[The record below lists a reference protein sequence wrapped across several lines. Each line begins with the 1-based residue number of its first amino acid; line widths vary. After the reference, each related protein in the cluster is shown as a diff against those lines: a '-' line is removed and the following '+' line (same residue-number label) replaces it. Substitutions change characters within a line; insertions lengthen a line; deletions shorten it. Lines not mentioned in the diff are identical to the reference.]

1 MAMHK
6 VTCPLRTRNF
16 AAIHSQ
22 SGGNT
27 APLAHPL
34 ATFEPAIP
42 HSRHPELT
50 AVVRWQ
56 MRLIGGNPI
65 ISVLELAKMSVL
77 TRSAVLGV
85 AVVFIALALAACGS
99 EPTPAPAAAPAASG
113 SSAPASAPAAAE
125 SDTIKVGIL
134 HSLSGTMSISE
145 TAVHD
150 AELLAIEEINASGG
164 VMGKQIEVVIEDGAS
179 DWPTFA
185 EKGRK
190 LLQEDEVAVVFGG
203 WTSASRKAMLPVFE
217 ANNGLLFYPVQYE
230 GLETS
235 PNIFYTGATT
245 NQQIVPAIEY
255 LLSEGKAK
263 FYLLGSDYVFPR
275 TSNLIINKQLAAAGI
290 EAVGEEYTPLGHTEY
305 STVITKIK
313 AAEPDVVFNTLNG
326 DSNVA
331 FFKQLKDAGI
341 TAEDLPTVSVSVAEE
356 EITGIGADN
365 IAGHL
370 VAWNYF
376 QTTQTPENEKF
387 VAAFKTKYGES
398 RVTDDPIEAGYFGV
412 YLWKAAVEKA
422 GTTEVAAVKE
432 AAKGIQFAAPGG
444 MVTIH
449 NENQHVSKTV
459 RIGTV
464 RDDGQIDEIWNSGSP
479 VAPDPYLD
487 TYEWAAG
494 LRDLAQ

>member
-1 MAMHK
+1 MSH
-6 VTCPLRTRNF
+6 VGLSRV
-16 AAIHSQ
+16 
-22 SGGNT
+22 
-27 APLAHPL
+27 
-34 ATFEPAIP
+34 PA
-42 HSRHPELT
+42 LL
-50 AVVRWQ
+50 
-56 MRLIGGNPI
+56 RLIALGA
-65 ISVLELAKMSVL
+65 V
-77 TRSAVLGV
+77 AVLM
-85 AVVFIALALAACGS
+85 ALALAACGS
-99 EPTPAPAAAPAASG
+99 EPPPAPAAPAAPAENQ
-113 SSAPASAPAAAE
+113 APVAAAMPE

-134 HSLSGTMSISE
+134 HSLSGTMAISE

-150 AELLAIEEINASGG
+150 AELLAIEEINAAGG

-185 EKGRK
+185 EKARK
-190 LLQEDEVAVVFGG
+190 LLQEDEVSVVFGG

-255 LLSEGKAK
+255 LLGEGKTK

-341 TAEDLPTVSVSVAEE
+341 TAEELPTISVSVAEE
-356 EITGIGADN
+356 EITGIGAEN

-376 QTTQTPENEKF
+376 QTTDTPENVKF
-387 VAAFKTKYGES
+387 VTAFKAKYGEN

-422 GTTEVAAVKE
+422 GSTDVMAVKE

-444 MVTIH
+444 LVTIH

-464 RDDGQIDEIWNSGSP
+464 RDDGQIDEIWNSGAP
-479 VAPDPYLD
+479 VVPDPYLD
-487 TYEWAAG
+487 TYAWASG
-494 LRDLAQ
+494 LRELAQ

>member
-1 MAMHK
+1 
-6 VTCPLRTRNF
+6 
-16 AAIHSQ
+16 
-22 SGGNT
+22 
-27 APLAHPL
+27 
-34 ATFEPAIP
+34 
-42 HSRHPELT
+42 
-50 AVVRWQ
+50 
-56 MRLIGGNPI
+56 
-65 ISVLELAKMSVL
+65 MSVL
-77 TRSAVLGV
+77 SLPKAFGSFRFLSLSLLVSLGILLTV
-85 AVVFIALALAACGS
+85 ACGS
-99 EPTPAPAAAPAASG
+99 EAPPAPPAAQQ
-113 SSAPASAPAAAE
+113 APVAPGTVAESAPAAPVAEE

-150 AELLAIEEINASGG
+150 AELLAIEEINAAGG
-164 VMGKQIEVVIEDGAS
+164 VMGKQLEVVIEDGAS

-185 EKGRK
+185 EKARK

-245 NQQIVPAIEY
+245 NQQIVPAVEY
-255 LLSEGKAK
+255 LLEEGKTK

-275 TSNLIINKQLAAAGI
+275 TSNLIINKQLQAAGL

-305 STVITKIK
+305 STVIAKISS
-313 AAEPDVVFNTLNG
+313 AEPDVVFNTLNG

-341 TAEDLPTVSVSVAEE
+341 TAEELPTISVSVAEE

-365 IAGHL
+365 ITDHL

-376 QTTQTPENEKF
+376 QTTDTPENAKF
-387 VAAFKTKYGES
+387 VAAFQAKYGEH

-422 GTTEVAAVKE
+422 GSIDVAAVKE
-432 AAKGIQFAAPGG
+432 AAKGISFAAPGG
-444 MVTIH
+444 AVTIH
-449 NENQHVSKTV
+449 DTNQHVSKTV
-459 RIGTV
+459 RIGKV
-464 RDDGQIDEIWNSGSP
+464 RSDGQIDEIWNSGAP

-487 TYEWAAG
+487 TYDWASG
-494 LRDLAQ
+494 LRELAQAQ

>member
-1 MAMHK
+1 MSLSK
-6 VTCPLRTRNF
+6 LSPFKGVTRYF
-16 AAIHSQ
+16 
-22 SGGNT
+22 G
-27 APLAHPL
+27 
-34 ATFEPAIP
+34 
-42 HSRHPELT
+42 
-50 AVVRWQ
+50 
-56 MRLIGGNPI
+56 
-65 ISVLELAKMSVL
+65 
-77 TRSAVLGV
+77 
-85 AVVFIALALAACGS
+85 LALVSGLFAFLMAACGS
-99 EPTPAPAAAPAASG
+99 EPAAQPAAVGQPAAQ
-113 SSAPASAPAAAE
+113 AQPAADATTK

-134 HSLSGTMSISE
+134 HSLSGTMAISE
-145 TAVHD
+145 TAVRD
-150 AELLAIEEINASGG
+150 AELLAIEEINAAGG
-164 VMGKQIEVVIEDGAS
+164 VMGKQLEVIVEDGAS

-185 EKGRK
+185 EKARK
-190 LLQEDEVAVVFGG
+190 LLQNDEVAVVFGG

-217 ANNGLLFYPVQYE
+217 ANDGLLFYPVQYE

-245 NQQIVPAIEY
+245 NQQIVPAVEY
-255 LLSEGKAK
+255 LLEDGKTK

-305 STVITKIK
+305 STVIAKIK
-313 AAEPDVVFNTLNG
+313 SADPDVVFNTLNG

-341 TAEDLPTVSVSVAEE
+341 TPEELPTVSVSVAEE
-356 EITGIGADN
+356 EITGIGPEN

-376 QTTQTPENEKF
+376 QTTETPENEKF
-387 VAAFKTKYGES
+387 VAAFKTKYGDQ

-412 YLWKAAVEKA
+412 YLWSKAVEKA
-422 GTTEVAAVKE
+422 GSTDVAAVKE

-449 NENQHVSKTV
+449 TDNQHVAKTV
-459 RIGTV
+459 RIGRV
-464 RDDGQIDEIWNSGSP
+464 RDDGQVTEIWNSGQP

-487 TYEWAAG
+487 SYEWAAG